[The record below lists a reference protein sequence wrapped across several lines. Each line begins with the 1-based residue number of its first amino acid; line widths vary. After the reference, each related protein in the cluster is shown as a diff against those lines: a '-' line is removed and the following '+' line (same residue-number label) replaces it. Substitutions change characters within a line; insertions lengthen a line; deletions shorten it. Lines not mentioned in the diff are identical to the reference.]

1 MKESNGT
8 KLGGVVTNRLPAV
21 VTNLQRNTS
30 SNTVNEI
37 VVVSRFVC
45 RRFMRVYI
53 YIDMHIYICIC
64 IYVYIYIYVYVY
76 IYIYIHICVYIYI

>member
-53 YIDMHIYICIC
+53 YIYRYAYIYICIC
-64 IYVYIYIYVYVY
+64 IYVYIYIYMYMYIYIYIYVY
-76 IYIYIHICVYIYI
+76 IYI

>member
-8 KLGGVVTNRLPAV
+8 KLGGVVTNRLPAD

-45 RRFMRVYI
+45 RRFMRV
-53 YIDMHIYICIC
+53 C
-64 IYVYIYIYVYVY
+64 
-76 IYIYIHICVYIYI
+76 IYIHICYPPLRYLGFRVCAHVLLKRAYVEAANMN